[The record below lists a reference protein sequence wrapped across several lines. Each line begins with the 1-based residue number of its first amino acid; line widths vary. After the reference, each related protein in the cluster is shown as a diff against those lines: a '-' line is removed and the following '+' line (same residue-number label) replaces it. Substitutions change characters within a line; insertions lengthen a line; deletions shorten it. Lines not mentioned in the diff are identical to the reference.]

1 MSAHVLLNLLNK
13 IGKSD
18 KLQGLQSILSF
29 FCIEF
34 GIFNNSVNVRFL
46 LLYVIKITLKP
57 NFLLKMLRFCKG

>member
-1 MSAHVLLNLLNK
+1 MSAHVLMILLNK

-18 KLQGLQSILSF
+18 KLQGLPSILLF

-57 NFLLKMLRFCKG
+57 NFLLKMLIFCKW